1 LRLFRDFIL
10 FEDAG
15 APMAVSEELLAILA
29 CPVCKGKIHPDDSG
43 SFLNCDACRLQY
55 PVENDIPV
63 MLVDKASK
71 MD

>member
-1 LRLFRDFIL
+1 
-10 FEDAG
+10 
-15 APMAVSEELLAILA
+15 MAINEELLSILV
-29 CPVCKGKIHPDDSG
+29 CPVCKEGLYLDDSG

-63 MLVDKASK
+63 MLVDKARK